1 MDKKAR
7 FDLSEEIFSSELFK
21 VERGFS
27 DNLLSRGGGNIIRL
41 TVFGLL
47 DQESSVDIGISDPLK
62 IADELAAIAALIRV
76 KVTREGD

>member
-1 MDKKAR
+1 MAKKAR

-47 DQESSVDIGISDPLK
+47 DQEFISRYWDQRSVEDC
-62 IADELAAIAALIRV
+62 R
-76 KVTREGD
+76 